1 MANNNDWLEEVKA
14 EAIRLTQK
22 RFDDYQAELKAGRI
36 RDGLEV
42 AEVKAPVAKKESK

>member
-1 MANNNDWLEEVKA
+1 MDKKAWLDEVKA
-14 EAIRLTQK
+14 EAARLTQK
-22 RFDDYQAELKAGRI
+22 RYDDYQAELKAGRI